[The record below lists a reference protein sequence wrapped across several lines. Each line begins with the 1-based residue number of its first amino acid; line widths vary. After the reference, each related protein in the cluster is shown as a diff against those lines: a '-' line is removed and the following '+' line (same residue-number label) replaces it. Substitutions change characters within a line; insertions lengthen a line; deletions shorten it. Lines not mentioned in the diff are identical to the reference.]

1 MGKKKIY
8 ETSKITSDSSL
19 LQTSKQGAAVVS
31 YRVQLHSFSSMCEHS
46 QGTQG
51 APTTTKWQINAN
63 PNTPPPVKDFVP
75 SKFSLH
81 SLFWRPEQNQTSPN
95 NPEIWCEN
103 EDLKAPPKSFNLL
116 NNIFGNRT
124 HWCCGSSRK
133 QSHTSPLQHFQSCLF
148 KCFKKTKSFL
158 GCHASFPTL
167 KEQNHV
173 TETQTP

>member
-63 PNTPPPVKDFVP
+63 PNTPPPIKDFVP

-81 SLFWRPEQNQTSPN
+81 SLSS
-95 NPEIWCEN
+95 
-103 EDLKAPPKSFNLL
+103 EDLS
-116 NNIFGNRT
+116 
-124 HWCCGSSRK
+124 
-133 QSHTSPLQHFQSCLF
+133 
-148 KCFKKTKSFL
+148 KTK
-158 GCHASFPTL
+158 HPQT
-167 KEQNHV
+167 
-173 TETQTP
+173 TQRSDVRMKI